1 MEPGLVQVKVRV
13 KEGRKR
19 RIEYESEIIFFE
31 GFLAPRPRVLDRAF
45 GTIWLGLWRQCG
57 TTAHSVGASI
67 RSHKDW
73 KSPRGKSD
81 DVIPPFLKCSGQ

>member
-45 GTIWLGLWRQCG
+45 GIWLGLGRQCG
-57 TTAHSVGASI
+57 TTARSAGASI
-67 RSHKDW
+67 
-73 KSPRGKSD
+73 KSQG
-81 DVIPPFLKCSGQ
+81 LEEENLMT